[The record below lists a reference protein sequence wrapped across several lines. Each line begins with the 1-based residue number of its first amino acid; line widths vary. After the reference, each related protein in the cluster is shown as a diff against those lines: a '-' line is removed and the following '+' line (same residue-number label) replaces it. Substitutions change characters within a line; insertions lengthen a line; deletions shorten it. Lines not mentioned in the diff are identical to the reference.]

1 MSASLNLICPLVFGF
16 YRQAVTHKK
25 VVLCF
30 FAMSS
35 SLMDDLN
42 PRWLLRFNHDQAETA
57 YIHIIPGCIQGTL
70 FNFLA
75 AALVGFHS
83 IKNKR
88 RQIPLLRAQA
98 YMTTTR
104 LSLRKDR
111 LKTQRTWRIIS
122 LTLLSASC
130 LVRGSLDC

>member
-42 PRWLLRFNHDQAETA
+42 PWWLVRFNHDQAYETA

-75 AALVGFHS
+75 AAVS
-83 IKNKR
+83 V
-88 RQIPLLRAQA
+88 
-98 YMTTTR
+98 
-104 LSLRKDR
+104 
-111 LKTQRTWRIIS
+111 RTYHRIS
-122 LTLLSASC
+122 LEDKFPC
-130 LVRGSLDC
+130 LELGPT